1 MKLMLAS
8 SSLVILAL
16 LFSVND
22 SLADEVIKESASGS
36 INWSEGIVYATG
48 YGTAKADSSPAQK
61 RILSRRAAIV
71 DAQRNLLEM
80 TKGVR
85 INSVLKTDQAM
96 NESRETATRVE
107 GLIKGAQVTR
117 QNYQNEVATV
127 TMAMPIAGKFLE
139 AVFSEQ
145 TAIESIA
152 SMNGRFRARPKFEIV
167 RPAFDT
173 ALITVHRSLQGAL
186 VNSTTLILN
195 LLIPAA
201 YGADAIVIRDENEA
215 KAYKKLMEWMNTGG
229 TVNVQ
234 EMLTNAIA
242 DYETNNQFSGLLI
255 DASNVANFELA
266 TVPKIRDDQGNIVY
280 PSKNTSY
287 DNIVKKRGVTY
298 DFDLEDAIRNQRVA
312 TSPFIIKALSTYKN
326 LDSDLIISSSDAKKI
341 SRSSSTLQAM
351 NQAGV
356 LIVVAI

>member
-1 MKLMLAS
+1 MKSMLVT
-8 SSLVILAL
+8 SSLVFLTL
-16 LFSVND
+16 LLCSD
-22 SLADEVIKESASGS
+22 KSAADEVVKENANGG
-36 INWSEGIVYATG
+36 INWSQGVVYAIG
-48 YGTAKADSSPAQK
+48 YGTAKPDTSPAQK

-107 GLIKGAQVTR
+107 GLIKGAQVTK
-117 QNYQNEVATV
+117 QHYQNEVSTV

-139 AVFSEQ
+139 AVYSEQ

-152 SMNGRFRARPKFEIV
+152 TNSS
-167 RPAFDT
+167 PAPRQEMFQ
-173 ALITVHRSLQGAL
+173 IIRKP
-186 VNSTTLILN
+186 
-195 LLIPAA
+195 LIPALQQLNNTIA
-201 YGADAIVIRDENEA
+201 SSTTFILNSLIPSANAAETIVIRDEDEVE
-215 KAYKKLMEWMNTGG
+215 AYKKLLEWMQAGNTLS
-229 TVNVQ
+229 V
-234 EMLTNAIA
+234 EDMLTLAIT
-242 DYETNNQFSGLLI
+242 DYEQNSQFSGLLI
-255 DASNVANFELA
+255 DASNVVNFELA
-266 TVPKIRDDQGNIVY
+266 TVPKIRDDEGNILY

-298 DFDLEDAIRNQRVA
+298 DFDLNDAIRNQRVA

-326 LDSDLIISSSDAKKI
+326 LDSDLIISSADAKKI
-341 SRSSSTLQAM
+341 SQSASTLQAM

-356 LIVVAI
+356 LIVVAL

>member
-1 MKLMLAS
+1 MKTMLIS
-8 SSLVILAL
+8 SSLIFLVLIIFANE
-16 LFSVND
+16 ST
-22 SLADEVIKESASGS
+22 ADEVIKENANGG
-36 INWSEGIVYATG
+36 INWSQGVVYAIG
-48 YGTAKADSSPAQK
+48 YGTAKPGVSPAQK

-107 GLIKGAQVTR
+107 GLIKGAQVTK
-117 QNYQNEVATV
+117 QHYQNEVSTV
-127 TMAMPIAGKFLE
+127 TMAMPISGKFLE
-139 AVFSEQ
+139 AVYSEQ

-152 SMNGRFRARPKFEIV
+152 NDNNPSSNQKTFQIIREP
-167 RPAFDT
+167 
-173 ALITVHRSLQGAL
+173 
-186 VNSTTLILN
+186 
-195 LLIPAA
+195 LIPALQTLNHTLA
-201 YGADAIVIRDENEA
+201 RSTNFILNSLISSANAAETIVIRNEEEVD
-215 KAYKKLMEWMNTGG
+215 AYKKLLEWMDAGNTLSA
-229 TVNVQ
+229 Q
-234 EMLTNAIA
+234 AMLTLAISE
-242 DYETNNQFSGLLI
+242 YEQNNQFSGLLI
-255 DASNVANFELA
+255 DASSVANFELA
-266 TVPKIRDDQGNIVY
+266 TVPKIRDDEGNILY

-326 LDSDLIISSSDAKKI
+326 LDSDLIISSSDAQKI
-341 SRSSSTLQAM
+341 AQSASTLQAM

-356 LIVVAI
+356 LIVVAL